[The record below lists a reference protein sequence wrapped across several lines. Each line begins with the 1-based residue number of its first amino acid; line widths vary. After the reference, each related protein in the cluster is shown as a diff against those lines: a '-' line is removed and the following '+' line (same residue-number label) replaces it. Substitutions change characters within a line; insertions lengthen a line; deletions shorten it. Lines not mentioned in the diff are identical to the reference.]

1 MDSKTIHKTA
11 ASGTGWLYGGQERE
25 CQQALPDFCQKKEE
39 MAKSD
44 NHVLITEKQ
53 IVRHW
58 SKAEGIMNGR

>member
-1 MDSKTIHKTA
+1 MAGRSENA
-11 ASGTGWLYGGQERE
+11 
-25 CQQALPDFCQKKEE
+25 QQTLPDFCQKKEE